1 MPDATS
7 RARPARPT
15 LAEAAGPIGP
25 ANSVDRGRVGGV
37 ERPGPQR
44 RARRCAALV
53 LAAWFGLS
61 ACAPQRI
68 LTVESYP
75 PGAVV
80 RLDERVIGRTPMD
93 YRFKHYGNRRITL
106 YLPGYRTW
114 SRRLKLSA
122 PWHARFPVDLVT
134 ELLIPIGLRDQH
146 EVWVVLE
153 NDEVVGGHP
162 DLGPLL
168 SRAKEMRARG
178 ALIREKEEAEM
189 AAEPSQDVPEAPP
202 EERQ

>member
-1 MPDATS
+1 MLDAMS

-15 LAEAAGPIGP
+15 
-25 ANSVDRGRVGGV
+25 
-37 ERPGPQR
+37 
-44 RARRCAALV
+44 RAAALDAGGSRHRPACRPYV
-53 LAAWFGLS
+53 ALALAAWLALA

-80 RLDERVIGRTPMD
+80 RLDERVIGRTPLD
-93 YRFKHYGNRRITL
+93 YPFDHYGQRRITL

-114 SRRLKLSA
+114 SRRLELSP
-122 PWHARFPVDLVT
+122 PWHARFPIDIVT

-168 SRAKEMRARG
+168 ERAREMRARG
-178 ALIREKEEAEM
+178 AQIREEEAKATGGASEGETE
-189 AAEPSQDVPEAPP
+189 APTDDVPEAPP
-202 EERQ
+202 EEQP

>member
-1 MPDATS
+1 MPDVPS
-7 RARPARPT
+7 R
-15 LAEAAGPIGP
+15 LALLGA
-25 ANSVDRGRVGGV
+25 S
-37 ERPGPQR
+37 
-44 RARRCAALV
+44 V
-53 LAAWFGLS
+53 LAAAAA

-80 RLDERVIGRTPMD
+80 RLDEQVIGRTPID
-93 YRFKHYGNRRITL
+93 FEFDHYGKRRITL

-114 SRRLKLSA
+114 SRRLDLTP
-122 PWHARFPVDLVT
+122 PWHARFPIDLVT
-134 ELLIPIGLRDQH
+134 ELLVPIGLRDRH

-168 SRAKEMRARG
+168 ERAREMRAKG
-178 ALIREKEEAEM
+178 TGIRAQEEAEEDGETTPEQEGEVDG
-189 AAEPSQDVPEAPP
+189 APVSEPGTEPGSTDPDGEADVGEAPDDEP
-202 EERQ
+202 RTDGTPGERE